1 MRVCL
6 ISPPTVTDF
15 EDRSVAED
23 EAVRLIEE
31 HAPVGILS
39 LAAVLENMGTSPHI
53 VDLNRLYYQ
62 YLRSEENP
70 KREADFCSFVT
81 RDLEP
86 LSVDVFGFSTICSS
100 YPLTLR
106 IAREVKKRHPNA
118 TIMLGGPQATVVDV
132 HTLEAFPFVD
142 VIVRG
147 EAEETLP
154 LLLDRFPGATQCEGI
169 PGITF
174 RRGETVVRNAN
185 APVIHDLDRL
195 PLPAFHLYPEL
206 KECRYVPL
214 ELGRGCPFACTFC
227 STNDFFRRTFRV
239 KSPTRLI
246 EQMSLIKKRYSIATF
261 DLIHDMFTVDR
272 KKVVAFCESLLES
285 GETFSWN
292 CSARTDCI
300 DDDLIALMAKAGCR
314 GIFFGI
320 ESGSA
325 RMQRIINKR
334 LDLSE
339 AIRRIKSNDKHRIK
353 TAVSLITGFPEE
365 TKEDLRDTVSFLI
378 DSLRFDHAQPQLHLL
393 APLAETPIQARYRD
407 KLIFDDIF
415 SDMSYQGW
423 RQDPADRA
431 MIKSHP
437 DIFPNFYA
445 VPTPW
450 LDRQY
455 LKELRDFILNGI
467 EELRWL
473 LIALHQ
479 RTGDLTRVFDEWRS
493 WRSLRPD
500 VGSECHHDSSLY
512 YSKSE
517 FRQDFLEFVRS
528 CYLKDEKKG
537 SVAVA
542 ALIEYEEHALA
553 TMRNVPPSGPDGP
566 ASESAKGL
574 KTIGPDVIP
583 RLAKGVSTV
592 HLDADYK
599 KIIQCLRRKGRLDRM
614 PARPVVLVTR
624 ESQEMRTEILQ
635 LSPLSARLLALCDGS
650 RSVKQISDVFSS
662 GGEIDGIPPDKACIF
677 GLEMLRLQSLI
688 VA

>member
-1 MRVCL
+1 
-6 ISPPTVTDF
+6 
-15 EDRSVAED
+15 
-23 EAVRLIEE
+23 
-31 HAPVGILS
+31 
-39 LAAVLENMGTSPHI
+39 
-53 VDLNRLYYQ
+53 
-62 YLRSEENP
+62 
-70 KREADFCSFVT
+70 
-81 RDLEP
+81 
-86 LSVDVFGFSTICSS
+86 
-100 YPLTLR
+100 
-106 IAREVKKRHPNA
+106 
-118 TIMLGGPQATVVDV
+118 
-132 HTLEAFPFVD
+132 
-142 VIVRG
+142 
-147 EAEETLP
+147 
-154 LLLDRFPGATQCEGI
+154 
-169 PGITF
+169 
-174 RRGETVVRNAN
+174 
-185 APVIHDLDRL
+185 
-195 PLPAFHLYPEL
+195 
-206 KECRYVPL
+206 
-214 ELGRGCPFACTFC
+214 
-227 STNDFFRRTFRV
+227 
-239 KSPTRLI
+239 
-246 EQMSLIKKRYSIATF
+246 
-261 DLIHDMFTVDR
+261 
-272 KKVVAFCESLLES
+272 
-285 GETFSWN
+285 
-292 CSARTDCI
+292 
-300 DDDLIALMAKAGCR
+300 
-314 GIFFGI
+314 
-320 ESGSA
+320 
-325 RMQRIINKR
+325 MQKIINKG

-365 TKEDLRDTVSFLI
+365 TKEDLRDTVSFVI

-467 EELRWL
+467 QELRWL
-473 LIALHQ
+473 LVALHQ

-493 WRSLRPD
+493 WLSLRHD

-512 YSKSE
+512 YSKTE
-517 FRQDFLEFVRS
+517 FRRDFLEFVRS
-528 CYLKDEKKG
+528 CYLKDKNKG
-537 SVAVA
+537 SLAVA

-553 TMRNVPPSGPDGP
+553 TVRNSPPSGPDGP
-566 ASESAKGL
+566 APEAAEGP

-583 RLAKGVSTV
+583 HLAKGVSTV

-599 KIIQCLRRKGRLDRM
+599 KIIQCLRRKGRLDRV

-624 ESQEMRTEILQ
+624 ESQDMRTEVLQ

-688 VA
+688 VASPQPLAAGQLSSS